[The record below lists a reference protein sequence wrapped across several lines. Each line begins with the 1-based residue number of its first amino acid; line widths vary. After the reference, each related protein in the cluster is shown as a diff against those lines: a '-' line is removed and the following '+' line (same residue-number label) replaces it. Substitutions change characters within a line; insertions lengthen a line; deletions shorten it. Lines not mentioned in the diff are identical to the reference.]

1 MDLPSRMERCH
12 PTAIESTQDPLI
24 KFSVPS
30 LTCKIYFPFTP
41 RRVHPVDRPF
51 ISTVMLSETSRRH
64 GVGLLLTVAQQWS
77 ECMGIQ
83 YLSHLYVPVSVSNS
97 GQFAKV
103 RALPLCA
110 SQASTSSPTVAG
122 AGKMTSSDSSYRHL
136 LILLY
141 RHNLIVQPG
150 VSCLRCRR
158 HVCPRSDYRR

>member
-1 MDLPSRMERCH
+1 MDMPSRMERCH

-41 RRVHPVDRPF
+41 RRVHPVDRPL
-51 ISTVMLSETSRRH
+51 ISTVMLSETTRRQ

-77 ECMGIQ
+77 EWMGSQ
-83 YLSHLYVPVSVSNS
+83 RLSHLYVPLSMSHS

-110 SQASTSSPTVAG
+110 SQASTSSPMVAG
-122 AGKMTSSDSSYRHL
+122 KTRSPDSTHRHL
-136 LILLY
+136 LIVIY
-141 RHNLIVQPG
+141 RHTSLLNRV
-150 VSCLRCRR
+150 
-158 HVCPRSDYRR
+158 